1 MYLQKQEKRK
11 RKLPK
16 ARLKEQPC
24 FVKYNLGNS
33 LFQRYSKFI
42 VLIKAFYVSF
52 KPYQFNNETKRSKLV
67 FRACFC
73 YLWEQRCLFSQEK
86 RQSCL
91 KVTLKSIRRTSRAWS
106 THFDLALAPTA
117 EVVRLDFQERRG
129 GRLPP
134 RLFWTDSG
142 MCEGAAYGKAVPS
155 RLSHLSSAS

>member
-1 MYLQKQEKRK
+1 MCIPPFLLIVPVSVRTKRLLQSREIRRIDFSLTNSYPLRVSSEIRK
-11 RKLPK
+11 ASAQAAESK
-16 ARLKEQPC
+16 AERQPC

-33 LFQRYSKFI
+33 LFQRYSKFL

-73 YLWEQRCLFSQEK
+73 YLWEQRYSLSQVK

-106 THFDLALAPTA
+106 TRFYLTLAPTA
-117 EVVRLDFQERRG
+117 EVVR
-129 GRLPP
+129 
-134 RLFWTDSG
+134 
-142 MCEGAAYGKAVPS
+142 
-155 RLSHLSSAS
+155 